1 MQRQVDVTLQKCAGN
16 YEQQRPVSRPR
27 EAVTPC
33 SSTRAAAVDRDGGR
47 RQGGRQESASPV
59 TPSCCNSA
67 LLPPLPH
74 EEEEKHH
81 LTAGRRLRFSMGF
94 LFNQGG
100 AVAPGVA
107 TSALSDFFF
116 LSDSP
121 RM

>member
-1 MQRQVDVTLQKCAGN
+1 MQRQVDVMLQRCAGN

-27 EAVTPC
+27 GAVTPC

-47 RQGGRQESASPV
+47 RQGGRQDSASAV

-81 LTAGRRLRFSMGF
+81 LTAGRRLRFSMGS

-100 AVAPGVA
+100 AVDPGIQEWQRQQWW
-107 TSALSDFFF
+107 SDLFF
-116 LSDSP
+116 S
-121 RM
+121 